1 MIIFAHGLEGSP
13 NGSKIQTL
21 RNSGIEVIAPDFQ
34 GMPLIERVELL
45 EKISADYADKKPILG
60 GSSYGGLTAAIVA
73 MRYPDRFRGLLL
85 CAPALHL
92 KELPVDESTVL
103 IAPKGMPTVII
114 HGVEDDIVPISCS
127 IEYAE
132 RSGEDIIE
140 FNQVDDGHRLSLSHN
155 YIINALKL
163 LGENS

>member
-1 MIIFAHGLEGSP
+1 MIIFAHGLEGTP

-45 EKISADYADKKPILG
+45 EKISLDYADKKPILG

-73 MRYPDRFRGLLL
+73 MKYPERFSGLLL

-92 KELPVDESTVL
+92 KESPVDEITKLV
-103 IAPKGMPTVII
+103 APKNVPTVII
-114 HGVEDDIVPISCS
+114 HGIEDDIVPISCS
-127 IEYAE
+127 IEYSQNSE
-132 RSGEDIIE
+132 SIIK
-140 FNQVDDGHRLSLSHN
+140 FNKVNDGHRLSNSHDFIIDGIKL
-155 YIINALKL
+155 IIN
-163 LGENS
+163 NND

>member
-1 MIIFAHGLEGSP
+1 MIIFAHGLEGTP

-92 KELPVDESTVL
+92 KEPPVDDSIILVV
-103 IAPKGMPTVII
+103 PKGMPTVII

-127 IEYAE
+127 IEYAQ
-132 RSGEDIIE
+132 RSGEEIIE
-140 FNQVDDGHRLSLSHN
+140 FNQN
-155 YIINALKL
+155 
-163 LGENS
+163 

>member
-1 MIIFAHGLEGSP
+1 MIIFAHGLEGTP

-34 GMPLIERVELL
+34 GMPLIERVALL
-45 EKISADYADKKPILG
+45 EKISLEYKEKKPILG

-92 KELPVDESTVL
+92 KEPPVDDSTILV
-103 IAPKGMPTVII
+103 APKGMPTVII
-114 HGVEDDIVPISCS
+114 HGIEDNIVPISCS

-132 RSGEDIIE
+132 RTGEGIIE
-140 FNQVDDGHRLSLSHN
+140 FNQVNDGHRLSESHN
-155 YIINALKL
+155 YILNGVEKL
-163 LGENS
+163 Q

>member
-45 EKISADYADKKPILG
+45 EKISADNADKKPILG

-92 KELPVDESTVL
+92 KESPVDDLTIL
-103 IAPKGMPTVII
+103 IAPKKIPTVII
-114 HGVEDDIVPISCS
+114 HGAEDDIVPISCS

-132 RSGEDIIE
+132 RSGEDILE
-140 FNQVDDGHRLSLSHN
+140 FNQVDDGHRLSESHSLILN
-155 YIINALKL
+155 GVQKL
-163 LGENS
+163 L